1 MTQSSREV
9 SGFQIAFLIFAVI
22 LLSAP
27 AAQWLSPDGSW
38 ARENETLVGR
48 FVVFAAAI
56 LILLSF
62 PALREMCKQVLRTPI
77 PPRHRAEVAG
87 IAAIAIIGN
96 FAAGGATALWLWMH
110 GGDALLVSKLHIRSD
125 VEIAKALSLAG
136 LLMIPLTWIIAPVV
150 EELVFRGFL
159 YHAWAQRWHWLIA
172 MGFTAAVFG
181 LYHPFFTASF
191 ASSILFTCV
200 MRRTG
205 SLRSAIVVH
214 AVGNA
219 TLWFPFLGQ
228 FVLPA
233 DAGARITSLSTWWL
247 HMASL
252 LLIVLFLP
260 AYVWMARDK
269 GLAPRR
275 AALGTMPLGR

>member
-38 ARENETLVGR
+38 ARENEALVGR
-48 FVVFAAAI
+48 LVIFAAAI
-56 LILLSF
+56 LILVSF
-62 PALREMCKQVLRTPI
+62 PAVREMCKQMLRAPI
-77 PPRHRAEVAG
+77 PPQHRAEVAG

-96 FAAGGATALWLWMH
+96 FAAGGATALWLWLH
-110 GGDALLVSKLHIRSD
+110 GGDVLLASQIQIHSD
-125 VEIAKALSLAG
+125 VETAKALSLAG

-159 YHAWAQRWHWLIA
+159 YRAWAQRWHWLIA
-172 MGFTAAVFG
+172 MGLTAATFG
-181 LYHPFFTASF
+181 LYHPYFTVSF
-191 ASSILFTCV
+191 ASSVLFTCV
-200 MRRTG
+200 MRRTS

-252 LLIVLFLP
+252 LVIVLFLP

-269 GLAPRR
+269 KLAVRR
-275 AALGTMPLGR
+275 AILGTMPLAR

>member
-1 MTQSSREV
+1 MTNSSREV

-48 FVVFAAAI
+48 LVIYAAAI
-56 LILLSF
+56 VILVSF
-62 PALREMCKQVLRTPI
+62 PAVRKMSKQLLRAPI
-77 PPRHRAEVAG
+77 LPHHRAEVAG
-87 IAAIAIIGN
+87 VIAIAIIGN
-96 FAAGGATALWLWMH
+96 FAAGGATALWLWLH
-110 GGDALLVSKLHIRSD
+110 GGDALLASKIQVRSD

-136 LLMIPLTWIIAPVV
+136 LLMLPLAWFIGPVV

-159 YHAWAQRWHWLIA
+159 YRAWVQRWHWLIA
-172 MGFTAAVFG
+172 MGLTAATFG
-181 LYHPFFTASF
+181 LYHPFFTVSF
-191 ASSILFTCV
+191 ASSVLFTCV

-205 SLRSAIVVH
+205 SLQSAIIVH
-214 AVGNA
+214 AAGNA

-228 FVLPA
+228 FVLPT
-233 DAGARITSLSTWWL
+233 DAGARITSLSTWWF

-252 LLIVLFLP
+252 LLIMLFLP

-269 GLAPRR
+269 KIAERR
-275 AALGTMPLGR
+275 TALGTMPLAR

>member
-1 MTQSSREV
+1 MIPSSKEV

-56 LILLSF
+56 PILLSF
-62 PALREMCKQVLRTPI
+62 PALREMCKQMLRTPI

-96 FAAGGATALWLWMH
+96 FAAGGATALWIWLH
-110 GGDALLVSKLHIRSD
+110 GGDALLASGIQIRGD
-125 VEIAKALSLAG
+125 VETAKALSLPG

-159 YHAWAQRWHWLIA
+159 YRAWAQRWHWLIA
-172 MGFTAAVFG
+172 MALTAATFG
-181 LYHPFFTASF
+181 FYHPFFTVSF
-191 ASSILFTCV
+191 ASSVLFTCV

-205 SLRSAIVVH
+205 SLQSAIVVH

-233 DAGARITSLSTWWL
+233 DAGARITSLSTWWF

-269 GLAPRR
+269 KVARR
-275 AALGTMPLGR
+275 RTALGTVPLAR

>member
-1 MTQSSREV
+1 MTDSSREV

-48 FVVFAAAI
+48 LVIFAAAI
-56 LILLSF
+56 IILVSF
-62 PALREMCKQVLRTPI
+62 PTVREMCKQMLRTPI

-96 FAAGGATALWLWMH
+96 FAAGGATALWLWLH
-110 GGDALLVSKLHIRSD
+110 GGDALLASQIQIRSD
-125 VEIAKALSLAG
+125 AEIAKALSLAG

-159 YHAWAQRWHWLIA
+159 YRAWTQRWHWLIA
-172 MGFTAAVFG
+172 MGLTAAAFG
-181 LYHPFFTASF
+181 LYHPFFMVSF

-233 DAGARITSLSTWWL
+233 DAGARITSLSTWGF

-252 LLIVLFLP
+252 LSIALFLP

-269 GLAPRR
+269 K
-275 AALGTMPLGR
+275 AAEQRPTLRTMPLGC